1 MVNLQLTDEEASEL
15 VRTLVGRIDLDISN
29 NIKKS
34 VRVDKY
40 GKVISVDEV
49 SIQSLMHLK
58 QVNQSILNKLFDMG
72 ITY

>member
-40 GKVISVDEV
+40 GKVLSVDEA

>member
-15 VRTLVGRIDLDISN
+15 VRTLVGRIDLDISD

-34 VRVDKY
+34 VKTDKY
-40 GKVISVDEV
+40 GNVLSVDET
-49 SIQSLMHLK
+49 SIQRLMHLK